1 MNKVSQKNALF
12 RLKDMVLESLKNQ
25 NVGVVL
31 FGSRARGDN
40 RFYSDVDIGIIPH
53 GAFDKTRITI
63 LREKIEESTIPY
75 KVEIVNLEEASE
87 DFKKEILKGAVVWK
101 D

>member
-1 MNKVSQKNALF
+1 MKNISQKSALS
-12 RLKDMVLESLKNQ
+12 RLKDMVLQSLKSQ
-25 NVGVVL
+25 NVGIVL
-31 FGSRARGDN
+31 FGSRAREDS
-40 RFYSDVDIGIIPH
+40 RPYSDVDIGIIPH

-87 DFKKEILKGAVVWK
+87 EFKKGIMKDAVIWK

>member
-1 MNKVSQKNALF
+1 MKKVSQKSALS
-12 RLKDMVLESLKNQ
+12 RLKDMVLEALKNQ

-40 RFYSDVDIGIIPH
+40 YPYSDVDIGIIPH
-53 GAFDKTRITI
+53 GPFDKTSITM

-75 KVEIVNLEEASE
+75 KVEIINLEEASD
-87 DFKKEILKGAVVWK
+87 DFKKEILRDAVVWK